1 MTRGSYSSRG
11 ASLVNSSVLPCDS
24 VNVIARAPKADA
36 SAIFAVISTSSEAPT
51 RLTRTVRCQR
61 GDNWLATPPPG
72 SPPSLLVA
80 VGGETDRILKDG
92 GMDRG
97 ERGARH
103 VHQQDGPN
111 ESP

>member
-1 MTRGSYSSRG
+1 MRRGSYSSRV

-24 VNVIARAPKADA
+24 VNVIARAPRADA
-36 SAIFAVISTSSEAPT
+36 SAIFAVISTSSEAAT
-51 RLTRTVRCQR
+51 RLTKPVRCQR
-61 GDNWLATPPPG
+61 GDNWR
-72 SPPSLLVA
+72 LLLRQGRLPRYWLPYA
-80 VGGETDRILKDG
+80 EKPDRILKDG